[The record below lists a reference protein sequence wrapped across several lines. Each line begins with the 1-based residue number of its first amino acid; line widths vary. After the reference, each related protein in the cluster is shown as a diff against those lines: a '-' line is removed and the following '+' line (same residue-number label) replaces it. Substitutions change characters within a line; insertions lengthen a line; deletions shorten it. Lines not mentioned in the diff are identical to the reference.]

1 MLFRSTFLA
10 ALLVTATAAPALAV
24 EAPAQLLGLW
34 QDRIGVGV
42 AYGDPP
48 IARNLQFVDPVAA
61 APLSRRPATRAV
73 QPAASKPLENQSL
86 NETVKPPPVD
96 LMAPRYSADVPLP
109 HPDLEGYAAPA
120 SRLNRPQP
128 YVRGSDQGAILGIRV
143 PLSASRAPAASQPNP
158 TSRSSGSLS
167 GLDGGFS
174 R

>member
-48 IARNLQFVDPVAA
+48 IARNLQFVDPV
-61 APLSRRPATRAV
+61 
-73 QPAASKPLENQSL
+73 ASKPLENQSL